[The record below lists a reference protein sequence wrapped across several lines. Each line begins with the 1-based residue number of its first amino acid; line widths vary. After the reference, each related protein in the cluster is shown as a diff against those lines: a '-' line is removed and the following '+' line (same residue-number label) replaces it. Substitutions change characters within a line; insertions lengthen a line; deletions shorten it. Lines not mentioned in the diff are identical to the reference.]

1 MLGKF
6 FIDIKKL
13 KDVTHV
19 IFVIVMLLSNFYNNY
34 IIQLRLEQMQ
44 SNFLQILEVNQKKC
58 DAMQKINLGLIKR
71 LNNETENTS
80 VSENITQTNLLRS
93 ESTQNTILNFISDN
107 STTIL
112 AVSAVLLGIGIYCYW
127 QPINAWFLSMV
138 SYFNNKPKDD
148 DDNKGNGGGSSDIGG
163 NNDGGGSSCV
173 GNSYIGGNNDVADST
188 YVGEC
193 SSNVIIPYNEQSG
206 DLQAIIDLIT
216 PDESSSNLFT
226 LTNRIGEMVTV
237 DLSHLIDLF
246 SQIYV
251 KNGTP
256 FVRYLDNTEQ
266 PLRELKI
273 EDLES
278 LLDYDYTYPPEY
290 PATMVSENLGDTTE
304 HHETISKVISDII
317 EIICKENL

>member
-1 MLGKF
+1 MNKNN
-6 FIDIKKL
+6 L
-13 KDVTHV
+13 KDIAYI
-19 IFVIVMLLSNFYNNY
+19 IFIISMLLSNFYNNY
-34 IIQLRLEQMQ
+34 INQLRFDKMEA
-44 SNFLQILEVNQKKC
+44 NFLHVLKTNQEKFDRIQEMNLRMFKYILTNQTKK
-58 DAMQKINLGLIKR
+58 
-71 LNNETENTS
+71 TP
-80 VSENITQTNLLRS
+80 VVENINQTNPLLS
-93 ESTQNTILNFISDN
+93 ESTQNNITTFISDN

-112 AVSAVLLGIGIYCYW
+112 AVSAVLLAIGIYCYW

-163 NNDGGGSSCV
+163 NNNGGGSNNDVV

-193 SSNVIIPYNEQSG
+193 SSNAIIPYNEQSG

-266 PLRELKI
+266 PLIELKI

-304 HHETISKVISDII
+304 HHETISKVISDLI

>member
-1 MLGKF
+1 LKTNQEKF
-6 FIDIKKL
+6 DRIQEMNLRMFKYILTNQTKKTP
-13 KDVTHV
+13 VV
-19 IFVIVMLLSNFYNNY
+19 
-34 IIQLRLEQMQ
+34 
-44 SNFLQILEVNQKKC
+44 
-58 DAMQKINLGLIKR
+58 
-71 LNNETENTS
+71 
-80 VSENITQTNLLRS
+80 ENINQTNPLLS
-93 ESTQNTILNFISDN
+93 ESTQNNITTFISDN

-112 AVSAVLLGIGIYCYW
+112 AVSAVLLAIGIYCYW

-163 NNDGGGSSCV
+163 NNNGGGSNNDVV

-193 SSNVIIPYNEQSG
+193 SSNAIIPYNEQSG

-266 PLRELKI
+266 PLIELKI

-304 HHETISKVISDII
+304 HHETISKVISDLI